1 MKVKDL
7 IKQLNKCNEESDV
20 RVVED
25 SDNGDP
31 NFWVV
36 EIDER
41 DDFLKIKLAIAS
53 QNKVESDDKPKK
65 RSN

>member
-41 DDFLKIKLAIAS
+41 DGEVLLIGK
-53 QNKVESDDKPKK
+53 E
-65 RSN
+65 

>member
-7 IKQLNKCNEESDV
+7 IKQLNKCNEESDL
-20 RVVED
+20 RVVEY

-41 DDFLKIKLAIAS
+41 DGEVLLIGK
-53 QNKVESDDKPKK
+53 E
-65 RSN
+65 